1 MQSQYYMYTTI
12 PNAGPGKE
20 IYTVGAG
27 GQKGQEGSEE
37 KLYCQVIVICK
48 DSVNIVYT
56 LTAAVTHSLSADN
69 IHS

>member
-1 MQSQYYMYTTI
+1 MLVILMEFFLLLLIHLVHTTYMYNTI

-37 KLYCQVIVICK
+37 KVYCQVM
-48 DSVNIVYT
+48 
-56 LTAAVTHSLSADN
+56 
-69 IHS
+69 